1 MASDGRNGY
10 IDGMNQPAPLPFA
23 LPDRQ
28 IISVGGPDARDLLQR
43 VITADVVSLE
53 DGQCRPGALLTPQ
66 GKILVD
72 FLIFADGETLW
83 LDVPA
88 NAAEGLLK
96 RLTLFKLRAK
106 AEIILN
112 TGMRALWSTTP
123 FPGSAEDPRL
133 AGRVHRG
140 IGARGSED
148 RPLDT
153 LEIQAGAPAFGR
165 DYGEAD
171 VFPTD
176 VNLDAYGGVG
186 WKKGCFIGQEVVS
199 RMKRRGTIRKRS
211 LPATFAA
218 EAPPPGTAVMA
229 GPTTVGAISSASGH
243 HAVIL
248 ARLDRL
254 RAAEHFCEADG
265 QEAAII
271 VPDEFW
277 ADLEAAPKV

>member
-1 MASDGRNGY
+1 
-10 IDGMNQPAPLPFA
+10 MNKPAPLPFT

-28 IISVGGPDARDLLQR
+28 IISVAGPDARDLLQR
-43 VITADVVSLE
+43 LITADVANLE

-66 GKILVD
+66 GKVLVD
-72 FLIFADGETLW
+72 FLVFTEGETVW

-88 NAAEGLLK
+88 GAVDGLLK
-96 RLTLFKLRAK
+96 RLTMFKLRAR
-106 AEIILN
+106 AEIVLN
-112 TGMRALWSTTP
+112 AGLVPLWSTTP
-123 FPGSAEDPRL
+123 FPGSTEDPRL
-133 AGRVHRG
+133 GGRVQRG
-140 IGARGSED
+140 IGEQGGEAR
-148 RPLDT
+148 RLDAI
-153 LEIQAGAPAFGR
+153 EIMAGVPAFGR

-176 VNLDAYGGVG
+176 VNLDAWGGIG

-211 LPATFAA
+211 LPAVFAA
-218 EAPPPGTAVMA
+218 AAPPPGTAIMA
-229 GPTTVGAISSASGH
+229 GTSTVGAITSAHEH

-254 RAAEHFCEADG
+254 KTAERYCEAAG
-265 QEAAII
+265 QEANIT

-277 ADLEAAPKV
+277 ADLDAAPKV

>member
-1 MASDGRNGY
+1 
-10 IDGMNQPAPLPFA
+10 MNQPAPLPFA
-23 LPDRQ
+23 LPGRLFL
-28 IISVGGPDARDLLQR
+28 SVAGPDARDLLQR
-43 VITADVVSLE
+43 VITADVISLGN
-53 DGQCRPGALLTPQ
+53 GQCRAGALLTPQ

-72 FLIFADGETLW
+72 FLIFADGEILW

-88 NAAEGLLK
+88 SAAEGLLK
-96 RLTLFKLRAK
+96 RLTMFKLRAK
-106 AEIILN
+106 AEILLN
-112 TGMRALWSTTP
+112 TGLQALWSTSP

-140 IGARGSED
+140 IGEQGSET
-148 RPLDT
+148 RPLDAI
-153 LEIQAGAPAFGR
+153 EIEAGIPAFGR

-176 VNLDAYGGVG
+176 VNLDAWGGIG

-211 LPATFAA
+211 LPAVFAA
-218 EAPPPGTAVMA
+218 AAPAPGTAVMA
-229 GPTTVGAISSASGH
+229 GTSTVGAITSSLGH

-254 RAAEHFCEADG
+254 MAADRYCEADG
-265 QEAAII
+265 QEANIV

>member
-1 MASDGRNGY
+1 
-10 IDGMNQPAPLPFA
+10 MNQPAPLPFA
-23 LPDRQ
+23 LPDRH
-28 IISVGGPDARDLLQR
+28 ILSVAGPDARDLLQR
-43 VITADVVSLE
+43 VITADVVNLE
-53 DGQCRPGALLTPQ
+53 DKHCRPGALLTPQ

-88 NAAEGLLK
+88 SAAEGLLK
-96 RLTLFKLRAK
+96 RLTLFKLRAR
-106 AEIILN
+106 AEIVLN
-112 TGMRALWSTTP
+112 TDMRALWSTTP

-140 IGARGSED
+140 IGEQGSEE
-148 RPLDT
+148 RTLDA
-153 LEIQAGAPAFGR
+153 LEIQAGVPAFGR

-176 VNLDAYGGVG
+176 VNLDAFGGVG

-211 LPATFAA
+211 LPAVFAA
-218 EAPPPGTAVMA
+218 AAPAPGTAVMA
-229 GPTTVGAISSASGH
+229 GTSTVGAITSALDH

-254 RAAEHFCEADG
+254 VAAERYCEADG
-265 QEAAII
+265 QEANIV

>member
-1 MASDGRNGY
+1 
-10 IDGMNQPAPLPFA
+10 MNQPAPLPFI

-28 IISVGGPDARDLLQR
+28 ILSVAGPDARDLLQR
-43 VITADVVSLE
+43 IITADVTGLTA
-53 DGQCRPGALLTPQ
+53 GQCRPGALLTPQ
-66 GKILVD
+66 GKIMVD
-72 FLIFADGETLW
+72 FLVFADGETIW

-88 NAAEGLLK
+88 AAADMLLK

-106 AEIILN
+106 AEIVLN
-112 TGMRALWSTTP
+112 SDLIAVWSTSP

-140 IGARGSED
+140 IGESGSEVRALD
-148 RPLDT
+148 R
-153 LEIQAGAPAFGR
+153 LEIEAGVPAFGR

-176 VNLDAYGGVG
+176 VNLDAFGGVG

-229 GPTTVGAISSASGH
+229 GPTTVGAISASLGH

-254 RAAEHFCEADG
+254 RAAEHYCEADG
-265 QEAAII
+265 QEATIV

-277 ADLEAAPKV
+277 ADLEAAQKV

>member
-1 MASDGRNGY
+1 
-10 IDGMNQPAPLPFA
+10 MNQPASLPFA

-28 IISVGGPDARDLLQR
+28 IMSVSGPDARDLLQR
-43 VITADVVSLE
+43 LITADVLTLSA
-53 DGQCRPGALLTPQ
+53 GTCRPGALLTPQ

-72 FLIFADGETLW
+72 FMMFADGDTVW

-88 NAAEGLLK
+88 GAADGLLK
-96 RLTLFKLRAK
+96 RLTMFKLRAR
-106 AEIILN
+106 AEIVLN
-112 TGMRALWSTTP
+112 TNILALWSTTP
-123 FPGSAEDPRL
+123 FPGSCEDPRL
-133 AGRVHRG
+133 GGRVHRG
-140 IGARGSED
+140 LGEAASET
-148 RPLDT
+148 RALDMI
-153 LEIQAGAPAFGR
+153 EIEAGIPAFGR

-176 VNLDAYGGVG
+176 VNLDAFGGVG

-218 EAPPPGTAVMA
+218 EAPLPGPAVMA

-254 RAAEHFCEADG
+254 RAAEHYCEADG
-265 QEAAII
+265 QEANIV

>member
-1 MASDGRNGY
+1 
-10 IDGMNQPAPLPFA
+10 MNQPAPLPFT
-23 LPDRQ
+23 LPGHR
-28 IISVGGPDARDLLQR
+28 ILSVAGPDARDLLQR

-53 DGQCRPGALLTPQ
+53 DGHCRPGALLTPQ

-88 NAAEGLLK
+88 SAAEGLLK
-96 RLTLFKLRAK
+96 RLTMFKLRAR
-106 AEIILN
+106 AEIVLN
-112 TGMRALWSTTP
+112 TDLRALWSTSP
-123 FPGSAEDPRL
+123 FPGSAGDPRL

-140 IGARGSED
+140 IGEQGGEART
-148 RPLDT
+148 LDT
-153 LEIQAGAPAFGR
+153 IEIQAGVPAFDR
-165 DYGEAD
+165 DYGEAE

-176 VNLDAYGGVG
+176 VNLDAFGGVG

-218 EAPPPGTAVMA
+218 EAPPPGTGVMA
-229 GPTTVGAISSASGH
+229 GPTTVGAISSSVGH
-243 HAVIL
+243 HAIIL

-254 RAAEHFCEADG
+254 RAAEHYCEADG
-265 QEAAII
+265 QEANIV